1 MLNKERHYA
10 ILTYLNRY
18 ERATVSHL
26 AKIFGVPRE
35 TIRSDLNIL
44 SKEGSV
50 ERCHGGA
57 LIKRRIFHTQ
67 SVNNLDSNIIHFFES
82 AQSKKTAKS
91 RHKGRKMKGKV
102 CILGSFNVDII
113 ANVDRF
119 PQSGESIFSE
129 NTIIGP
135 GGKGA
140 NQALAVS
147 KCNVKTHFVGKVGN
161 DQFSQMAYEHLTSSA
176 INSFM
181 LYQDKDKKT
190 GTALIYVC
198 QGDGENMI
206 AISPGAN
213 QSITADE
220 VEAIIPELKN
230 SDIFL
235 TQLENNLPATFRAI
249 ELARFCDIKV
259 VLNPAPFSSEVAS
272 CLKNVDFLTPNE
284 TEASLLSGIA
294 VTDMASAKA
303 AAKAIKAKG
312 VGCVIITM
320 GAKGALIYD
329 GEQFIHIPALKALCV
344 DTTGAGDAFNGA
356 FTASM
361 AKGESL
367 VQAAKFACA
376 FASLAVEKEGASN
389 MPEYKDV
396 LTRLTQYEN
405 IAIHIEKN

>member
-10 ILTYLNRY
+10 ILAYLNRY
-18 ERATVSHL
+18 ERATVNHL
-26 AKIFGVPRE
+26 ARLFGVTKE
-35 TIRSDLNIL
+35 TIRNDLNTL
-44 SKEGSV
+44 SREGGI

-57 LIKRRIFHTQ
+57 IIKRRIFHTQ
-67 SVNNLDSNIIHFFES
+67 SVNNLDANIIHYFD
-82 AQSKKTAKS
+82 AALARKKVKP

-102 CILGSFNVDII
+102 CILGSFNVDIT

-147 KCNVKTHFVGKVGN
+147 KCHVKTHFVAKVGN
-161 DQFSQMAYEHLTSSA
+161 DQFSQMAYEHLSSSA
-176 INSFM
+176 IDSFT
-181 LYQDKDKKT
+181 LYQDKEKKT

-213 QSITADE
+213 QFITPDE
-220 VEAIIPELKN
+220 VEAITPELRQ

-235 TQLENNLPATFRAI
+235 TQLENNLAATFGAI
-249 ELARFCDIKV
+249 DIAHRNGVRV
-259 VLNPAPFSSEVAS
+259 VLNPAPYSPDVVK
-272 CLKNVDFLTPNE
+272 CLQNVDFLTPNE
-284 TEASLLSGIA
+284 TEASLLSGVQIS
-294 VTDMASAKA
+294 DIASAKEA
-303 AAKAIKAKG
+303 ARAIKARG
-312 VGCVIITM
+312 VGHVIITM
-320 GAKGALIYD
+320 GAKGALIHD
-329 GEQFIHIPALKALCV
+329 GEQFIHIPALKAVCV

-356 FTASM
+356 FTAAM
-361 AKGESL
+361 AKGESII
-367 VQAAKFACA
+367 QAAKFACA

-389 MPEYKDV
+389 MPEYNDV
-396 LTRLTQYEN
+396 LTRLAQYNDKN
-405 IAIHIEKN
+405 IITEKS

>member
-10 ILTYLNRY
+10 ILTWLNRY
-18 ERATVSHL
+18 ERATVNHL
-26 AKIFGVPRE
+26 ARLFGVTKE
-35 TIRSDLNIL
+35 TIRSDLNTL
-44 SKEGSV
+44 SREGGI

-57 LIKRRIFHTQ
+57 IIKRRIFHTQ
-67 SVNNLDSNIIHFFES
+67 SVNNLDSNIMHFFDS
-82 AQSKKTAKS
+82 PPSKKIVKS

-129 NTIIGP
+129 NTVIGP

-147 KCNVKTHFVGKVGN
+147 KCHVKTHFVGKVGN
-161 DQFSQMAYEHLTSSA
+161 DQFSQLAYEHLSSSD
-176 INSFM
+176 IDSFM
-181 LYQDKDKKT
+181 LYQDKKAKT

-198 QGDGENMI
+198 QSDGENMI

-220 VEAIIPELKN
+220 VEAITAEVKN
-230 SDIFL
+230 SDVFL

-249 ELARFCDIKV
+249 EIARRCGTKV
-259 VLNPAPFSSEVAS
+259 VLDPAPYSPEVVN
-272 CLKNVDFLTPNE
+272 CLQNVDFLTPNE
-284 TEASLLSGIA
+284 TEASLLSGIH
-294 VTDMASAKA
+294 VTDLASAKT

-312 VGCVIITM
+312 VGQVIITM

-329 GEQFIHIPALKALCV
+329 GLEFIHVPALKALCV

-356 FTASM
+356 YTAAM
-361 AKGESL
+361 AKGQSIL
-367 VQAAKFACA
+367 QAVKFACA

-396 LTRLTQYEN
+396 LTRLAQYEN
-405 IAIHIEKN
+405 ITIMAEKN

>member
-10 ILTYLNRY
+10 ILTWLNRY
-18 ERATVSHL
+18 ERATVNHL
-26 AKIFGVPRE
+26 AKLFGVTKE
-35 TIRSDLNIL
+35 TIRNDLNTL
-44 SKEGSV
+44 SREGCI

-57 LIKRRIFHTQ
+57 IIKRRIFHTQ
-67 SVNNLDSNIIHFFES
+67 SVNNLDTNIMHFFDNPP
-82 AQSKKTAKS
+82 SKKTVKS
-91 RHKGRKMKGKV
+91 QHKGRKMKGKV

-129 NTIIGP
+129 NTVIGP

-147 KCNVKTHFVGKVGN
+147 KCHVKTHFVGKVGN
-161 DQFSQMAYEHLTSSA
+161 DQFSQLAYEHLSSSD
-176 INSFM
+176 IDSFM
-181 LYQDKDKKT
+181 LYQDKQSKT

-198 QGDGENMI
+198 QSDGENMI

-220 VEAIIPELKN
+220 VEAITSEVRS
-230 SDIFL
+230 SDVFL

-249 ELARFCDIKV
+249 EIARRCGTKV
-259 VLNPAPFSSEVAS
+259 VLDPAPYSPHVIN
-272 CLKNVDFLTPNE
+272 CLQNVDFLTPNE
-284 TEASLLSGIA
+284 TEASLLSGIQ
-294 VTDMASAKA
+294 VTDISSAKT

-312 VGCVIITM
+312 VGQVIITM

-329 GEQFIHIPALKALCV
+329 GHEFTHVPALKALCV

-356 FTASM
+356 YTAAM
-361 AKGESL
+361 AKGQSIL
-367 VQAAKFACA
+367 QAVKFACA

-396 LTRLTQYEN
+396 LTRLAQYE
-405 IAIHIEKN
+405 HITIMTEKN